1 MDLSALP
8 RVHARRRTIA
18 AKTRFVFFE
27 FPPLGLETGRR
38 LGVRGISTTTSV
50 MLCRAS
56 YRVARGNGG
65 CAGAYEREFCLRFFS
80 GRQ

>member
-38 LGVRGISTTTSV
+38 LGVRGISTTTFAT
-50 MLCRAS
+50 LCRAS
-56 YRVARGNGG
+56 HRAARGTGG
-65 CAGAYEREFCLRFFS
+65 YT
-80 GRQ
+80 GRSL